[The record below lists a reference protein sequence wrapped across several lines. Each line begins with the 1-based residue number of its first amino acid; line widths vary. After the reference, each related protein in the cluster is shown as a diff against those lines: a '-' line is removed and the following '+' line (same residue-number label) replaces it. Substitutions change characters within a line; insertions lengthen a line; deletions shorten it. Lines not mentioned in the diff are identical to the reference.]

1 MRQITEAQVLALAPN
16 PAAAGNGKK
25 ISKNGGFVRLERS
38 ADDTFYLG
46 ECRGSGKSNYIT
58 TADFIEPDAP
68 VFRCLCPSRQFPCK
82 HSLALLYE
90 IMAQKDFQT
99 CDIPED
105 ILKKREKKQARA
117 AKAKEAGAGGARED
131 SGENPSAGEA
141 SQKEGAAKGKKAS
154 AAGKAARTR
163 KRKKQ
168 LEGLDLAERM
178 LREVMDAGLGAMGG
192 TALSSYR
199 QLSKQLGDYYLPGPQ
214 RILNRLILEMEAC
227 QRDRDESHYDNAL
240 EALEKLRALVKKS
253 RGYLSEKVENGEDG
267 PDNSPLY
274 EELGGVWRLSE
285 LEEAGNCLRDVRLVQ
300 LSFHVEYD
308 EARREYID
316 IGCWADVSTGE
327 IALTCNYRPVKALKY
342 VKSEDSIFGAAQV
355 EAAMRYPGEGNCRI
369 RWDHALITEVTR
381 EDRRALRALASRSV
395 AAEAKAAKN
404 LLKDALAGPVFYRLI
419 AFERIGRTDAG
430 PVLQDEKGDTILLGD
445 FLEKERTTDRLA
457 LLPDD
462 RFLEG
467 QVLLGGFYY
476 DRRARRLL
484 FWPLSIVAEE
494 GIIRLLY

>member
-1 MRQITEAQVLALAPN
+1 MRQITEAQILALAPN

-25 ISKNGGFVRLERS
+25 ISQKGGFVRLERS
-38 ADDTFYLG
+38 ADESFYLG
-46 ECRGSGKSNYIT
+46 ECQGSGKSNYIT

-68 VFRCLCPSRQFPCK
+68 VFRCSCPSRQFPCK

-90 IMAQKDFQT
+90 MMAQKAFQT
-99 CDIPED
+99 CEIPED
-105 ILKKREKKQARA
+105 ILKKREKKQAKV
-117 AKAKEAGAGGARED
+117 AKSREAEAEGGQD
-131 SGENPSAGEA
+131 NSGENAAGGEGV
-141 SQKEGAAKGKKAS
+141 SKEGGAKGKKVS
-154 AAGKAARTR
+154 SAGKAARTR

-178 LREVMDAGLGAMGG
+178 LGELMAAGLGAMGG
-192 TALSSYR
+192 TALASYR

-214 RILNRLILEMEAC
+214 RILNRLILEMEAS
-227 QRDRDESHYDNAL
+227 QKDQEEFHYDNAL
-240 EALEKLRALVKKS
+240 EELEKLRALIKKS
-253 RGYLSEKVENGEDG
+253 RLYLREKVENGEDG

-285 LEEAGNCLRDVRLVQ
+285 LEEAGNCSRDVRLVQ

-316 IGCWADVSTGE
+316 IGCWADVSSGE
-327 IALTCNYRPVKALKY
+327 ISLTCNYRPVKALKY

-355 EAAMRYPGEGNCRI
+355 GAAMRYPGEGNRRI
-369 RWDHALITEVTR
+369 RWDHAAITQVTK
-381 EDRRALRALASRSV
+381 EDRRALRALASRSI

-404 LLKDALAGPVFYRLI
+404 LLKDALADPVYYRLI

-430 PVLQDEKGDTILLGD
+430 LVLQDEKKDTILLGD

-457 LLPDD
+457 LLPDG

-476 DRRARRLL
+476 DRKARRLML
-484 FWPLSIVAEE
+484 WPHSIVAEE